1 MLPPRPQG
9 WEGRAVSRGS
19 RWGEGGGSP
28 ETLHTG
34 GGEESS
40 GRGGGGGK
48 TRLAAPG
55 MGNRD
60 PRRAQAA
67 AAPSPPRVHRGSP
80 RRPGPARTHLTATLT
95 QLSGAAMPRNGHR
108 DRAARAAGGEGR
120 RGGGPRCRGR
130 GEDTPTAA
138 LPARERTETRSQ
150 WHTVTH
156 SHTLMCTHTDTETH
170 THGHAHTDTHS
181 LTCTHTDNGDTHTQ
195 THSDTHSNIR
205 SHTITYRDMETHTQT
220 C

>member
-1 MLPPRPQG
+1 MRGVAAPKRCT
-9 WEGRAVSRGS
+9 RAVGRRAAVG
-19 RWGEGGGSP
+19 GEGAAKPDSLP
-28 ETLHTG
+28 
-34 GGEESS
+34 
-40 GRGGGGGK
+40 RGWA
-48 TRLAAPG
+48 TAT
-55 MGNRD
+55 

-120 RGGGPRCRGR
+120 RGGGPRCGGR

-195 THSDTHSNIR
+195 THS
-205 SHTITYRDMETHTQT
+205 Q
-220 C
+220 